1 MSVAF
6 SGIVSL
12 KMWNLHVTILYPRLP
27 TSAQVLLFGMQ
38 QRGKVVD
45 KLRDALELSERN
57 VMPRDLPDLCK
68 RAMEG
73 IQQNQNINK
82 RI

>member
-12 KMWNLHVTILYPRLP
+12 EMEFACNNTMSNATNECP
-27 TSAQVLLFGMQ
+27 SVLLFGMQ

-45 KLRDALELSERN
+45 ELMYSSSVNGTFATR
-57 VMPRDLPDLCK
+57 L
-68 RAMEG
+68 A
-73 IQQNQNINK
+73 
-82 RI
+82 